1 MFSDVVHFFYIPL
14 ISQICV
20 ALFRDVSTRSELLFP
35 REAEL
40 DWGMYGWILFNIFA
54 SEEIILRWNEE
65 ENYTSQFVV
74 S

>member
-1 MFSDVVHFFYIPL
+1 MMIIRSVIAFSNVVNFVCVLL

-40 DWGMYGWILFNIFA
+40 D
-54 SEEIILRWNEE
+54 
-65 ENYTSQFVV
+65 
-74 S
+74 

>member
-40 DWGMYGWILFNIFA
+40 DWGMYG
-54 SEEIILRWNEE
+54 
-65 ENYTSQFVV
+65 
-74 S
+74 